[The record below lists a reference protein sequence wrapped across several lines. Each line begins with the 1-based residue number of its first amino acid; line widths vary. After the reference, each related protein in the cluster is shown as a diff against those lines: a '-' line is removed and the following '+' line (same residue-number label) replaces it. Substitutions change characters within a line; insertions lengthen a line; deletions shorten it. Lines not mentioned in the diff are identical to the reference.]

1 MVYLKK
7 LGSEI
12 KHIRN
17 NRHLTQEDLA
27 EEAKMN
33 PTHLGH
39 IEQGIREPRLK
50 TLVKI
55 ADALNVR
62 VKDLIPF

>member
-1 MVYLKK
+1 MSGKIGDEIQRLRKK
-7 LGSEI
+7 QY
-12 KHIRN
+12 
-17 NRHLTQEDLA
+17 LTQEELA
-27 EEAKMN
+27 EKANLN

-50 TLVKI
+50 TLKKI